1 MKDVNRLQK
10 FNDGAVFLGCGPSIN
25 ELDETFLDNKD
36 IWANNNFILHP
47 RIVPDFYHLELKEH
61 RNGPMVRGLISD
73 KRKEYSQTNWI
84 LNKDR
89 PYLLNAVKPEWFN
102 NIFQYSNIPVY
113 CLSSVTI
120 VLQIMISLGYEKI
133 YFAGVDL
140 NTSEYFWTDNSSY
153 NVPEI
158 NNSCKPDE
166 RDKDSIHPTA
176 EREVHK
182 WIASMG
188 MAGSTEFIN
197 ISKGSLLETVIRSE
211 Y

>member
-1 MKDVNRLQK
+1 MKQWNELRKMD
-10 FNDGAVFLGCGPSIN
+10 DEAIFLGCGPSIN
-25 ELDETFLDNKD
+25 DLDETFLDNKD
-36 IWANNNFILHP
+36 IWATNNFILHP
-47 RIVPDFYHLELKEH
+47 RIVPNFYHLELKEH

-84 LNKDR
+84 LNKDQ

-102 NIFQYSNIPVY
+102 NIFQYNNIPVY

-120 VLQIMISLGYEKI
+120 VLQIMISLGYKKI

-140 NTSEYFWTDNSSY
+140 NTSEYFWTDDSSY

-182 WIASMG
+182 WIASV
-188 MAGSTEFIN
+188 ADSTEFIN
-197 ISKGSLLETVIRSE
+197 ISRGSLLETVLKSE

>member
-1 MKDVNRLQK
+1 MKQWNELRKMD
-10 FNDGAVFLGCGPSIN
+10 DEAIFLGCGPSIN
-25 ELDETFLDNKD
+25 DLDETFLDNKD

-47 RIVPDFYHLELKEH
+47 RIVPNFYHLELKEH

-89 PYLLNAVKPEWFN
+89 PYLLNTVKPEWFD

-120 VLQIMISLGYEKI
+120 ILQIMISLGYEKI

-140 NTSEYFWTDNSSY
+140 NTSEYFWTDDDSY

-166 RDKDSIHPTA
+166 RHKEQIHPTA
-176 EREVHK
+176 ERDVHK
-182 WIASMG
+182 WIAG
-188 MAGSTEFIN
+188 AGNLAKIPFIN
-197 ISKGSLLETVIRSE
+197 KSKGSLLETVLRNE
-211 Y
+211 L